1 MADMQTG
8 CPGALRS
15 VTTPEEDS
23 TGPRVEQQSGSRV
36 EEQQSGS
43 RVEEQQSGSRVE
55 EQQSGSRVEE
65 QQSGSRVE
73 EQQSGSRVEQQSGL
87 ICVLKHR
94 ADEALLRC
102 RSLQQLNAELEGRA
116 ADAQKDAR
124 LERRK
129 AALLETRFDELAA
142 NHQAMIVFKDEYKS
156 RNSQLSEE
164 NTLLRTENEAL
175 FSQKLRDNETL
186 VRQLQREIRLNE
198 EKHEAAGKDFKLRE
212 HAFPTT
218 LGLLNTSF
226 RVEKEAELQSK
237 LLKLKSL
244 QQSQEAALLQRLG
257 DTQRSLNA
265 AEDESKDLKQ
275 QLRQAAEGRVL
286 KETEMK
292 QMIKKLSGERDHFM
306 NLSIERGKVIQEK
319 QEKIQ
324 QLKMTLEEVEKVKA
338 RAENRFKKEAE
349 AVNVNVKVLNLQCA
363 LGEAVKK
370 NEKAAEDFEAYKE
383 HSTNLLAR
391 EKELNAKLRHMF
403 G

>member
-1 MADMQTG
+1 MRTG
-8 CPGALRS
+8 CLGALRS

-23 TGPRVEQQSGSRV
+23 TGPRVE
-36 EEQQSGS
+36 EQQSGS
-43 RVEEQQSGSRVE
+43 RVEQQSGSRVE
-55 EQQSGSRVEE
+55 DQQSGSRVEQPQSRSRVEE
-65 QQSGSRVE
+65 QESGSRV

-102 RSLQQLNAELEGRA
+102 RSLQRLNAELEGRA

-186 VRQLQREIRLNE
+186 
-198 EKHEAAGKDFKLRE
+198 
-212 HAFPTT
+212 
-218 LGLLNTSF
+218 
-226 RVEKEAELQSK
+226 EAE
-237 LLKLKSL
+237 
-244 QQSQEAALLQRLG
+244 LLQRLG

-292 QMIKKLSGERDHFM
+292 QMMKKLSGERDHFM
-306 NLSIERGKVIQEK
+306 NLSIERGKVIQRIIEMLTYVLRP
-319 QEKIQ
+319 QETKVGT
-324 QLKMTLEEVEKVKA
+324 MTLHTVTLALFVTALTSALAQEYF
-338 RAENRFKKEAE
+338 ENRKLNRKP
-349 AVNVNVKVLNLQCA
+349 KDVL
-363 LGEAVKK
+363 
-370 NEKAAEDFEAYKE
+370 
-383 HSTNLLAR
+383 HSKRL
-391 EKELNAKLRHMF
+391 HD
-403 G
+403 GQ